1 MAKWIM
7 NPFTTNRNREW
18 WRFITSGFIH
28 SNYMHLGFNLLVMHS
43 FGGQVLNVFSQPNYF
58 GKAGPIFYL
67 LLFVLGVIVSDIPTY
82 FRNKDNPA
90 YNSLGASGG
99 VSSIVFAF
107 VILFPMSELGL
118 LFIPFFK
125 LPAFVFA
132 TLYMIYSHFQGKRGT
147 DNINHSAH
155 IWGSVFGVVFI
166 SVLRPESLLDFFR
179 TLLSILPF

>member
-7 NPFTTNRNREW
+7 NPFTTNRNRQW
-18 WRFITSGFIH
+18 WRFVTSGFIH

-43 FGGQVLNVFSQPNYF
+43 FGGQVLYVFSQPNYF

-107 VILFPMSELGL
+107 VMLFPMSKLGL
-118 LFIPFFK
+118 LFVPFFK

-132 TLYMIYSHFQGKRGT
+132 TLYMIYSHYQRKRGM

-155 IWGSVFGVVFI
+155 IWGSIFGVVFI